1 MVHLVLLNIMQ
12 FIKKQIYMSIV
23 LEFLTYM
30 LNIYLKKVT

>member
-1 MVHLVLLNIMQ
+1 MQ
-12 FIKKQIYMSIV
+12 FIKKQIYMPIV